1 DILPIRASKGH
12 AIRYFSYKWS
22 LPVEHCLVAGDS
34 GNDIEMLLGDT
45 LAIVV
50 GNHSQ
55 EIAHLRDETQVYF
68 AKAHYAAGIME
79 GIAHYQPK
87 LAHLLAAPKEDLV
100 HV

>member
-1 DILPIRASKGH
+1 
-12 AIRYFSYKWS
+12 
-22 LPVEHCLVAGDS
+22 
-34 GNDIEMLLGDT
+34 
-45 LAIVV
+45 V

-87 LAHLLAAPKEDLV
+87 LAHLLATEEKDLAYV
-100 HV
+100 